1 MNTTLALDLTAE
13 IIDVRQLMEVFETL
27 EASGDDPE
35 IAHTLELI
43 LADLC
48 GNGGDEDWR
57 GDWYP
62 VTLIADYYF
71 TDYVRE
77 LLEDCG
83 DIPSDLPS
91 WVEIDWEA
99 TARNVRTDY
108 TCTEIDGSTYWY
120 R

>member
-48 GNGGDEDWR
+48 GNGGDERWR
-57 GDWYP
+57 GEWYP
-62 VTLIADYYF
+62 VTLIADHYF
-71 TDYVRE
+71 TDYARE
-77 LLEDCG
+77 MLEDC
-83 DIPSDLPS
+83 DVIPSDLPS

-99 TARNVRTDY
+99 TARNVRIDY